1 MNMQTDLEIFLVTV
15 PGLEPALKSEAVEKG
30 FKKPVSAKGGVT
42 VKGSWLD
49 VWRANLDLRG
59 ASKVLVRL
67 GAFRA
72 MHLAQL
78 DKRARRFPWQ
88 ETLRNDI
95 PVRVEVTCKKSKI
108 YHQGAAKQ
116 RIETAIK
123 EELGAPISDEADLCI
138 KVRIVEDLCT
148 ISLDTS
154 GTGLHKRGHKEA
166 VNKAPMRETLA
177 ALLLRQSQ
185 FTAHEPILDPM
196 CGSGTFVIEAG
207 EIAANLAPG
216 RSRGFAFEQL
226 ASFDKTHWEKLKEA
240 RAQTSQ
246 KPEAEIRFYGFDRD
260 GGAINISRANA
271 ERSGID
277 AFCHFEKQAISHL
290 SAPDGP
296 TGLVIVNP
304 PYGGRIGETK
314 KLFPLYSALGKT
326 LADKFKGWRVAI
338 ITNNDA
344 LAKATDL
351 PFKKSKVSF
360 SHGGIRVT
368 LFQTPPLE

>member
-1 MNMQTDLEIFLVTV
+1 MNTQTDLEIFLVTV

-67 GAFRA
+67 GTFRA

-88 ETLRNDI
+88 DTLRNDT

-116 RIETAIK
+116 RIETAIT
-123 EELGAPISDEADLCI
+123 EELGAPISDDADLCI
-138 KVRIVEDLCT
+138 KVRIIEDLCT

-177 ALLLRQSQ
+177 ALLLRQCQ
-185 FTAHEPILDPM
+185 FTAHEPVLDPM

-216 RSRGFAFEQL
+216 RSRSFAFEQL
-226 ASFDKTHWEKLKEA
+226 ANFDETRWEKLKEA

-246 KPEAEIRFYGFDRD
+246 KPEKNIRFYGFDRD
-260 GGAINISRANA
+260 SGAINISRANA
-271 ERSGID
+271 KRSGID
-277 AFCHFEKQAISHL
+277 ALCHFEKQAISHL
-290 SAPDGP
+290 TAPDGLS
-296 TGLVIVNP
+296 GLVIVNP

-326 LADKFKGWRVAI
+326 LSEKFKGWRVAI

-344 LAKATDL
+344 LAKTTEL
-351 PFKKSKVSF
+351 PFKKSKTSF

-368 LFQTPPLE
+368 LFQTDPLA